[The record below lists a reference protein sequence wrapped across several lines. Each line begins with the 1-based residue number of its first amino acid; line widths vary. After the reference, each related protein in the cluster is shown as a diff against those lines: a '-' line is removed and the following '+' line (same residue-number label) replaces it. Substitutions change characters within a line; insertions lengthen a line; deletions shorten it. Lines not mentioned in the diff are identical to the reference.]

1 MLVYATDATISEE
14 IKAGVSVVDFYAD
27 WCGPCK
33 MIAPILE
40 QLGEERQDVKI
51 VKIDVDANQKS
62 AMQYGVRN
70 IPTLLIVK
78 DGIEIHRQVG
88 FVPKPKLVEMI
99 NASL

>member
-1 MLVYATDATISEE
+1 MIVYATDATIKEE
-14 IKAGVSVVDFYAD
+14 IKSGVTLVDFYAD

-40 QLGEERQDVKI
+40 QLSDERTDVKI
-51 VKIDVDANQKS
+51 VKVDVDANQQS
-62 AMQYGVRN
+62 AVQYGVRN

-78 DGIEIHRQVG
+78 DGVEIHRQVG
-88 FVPKPKLVEMI
+88 FVPKPKLVDLI

>member
-1 MLVYATDATISEE
+1 MLVYATDATLKEE
-14 IKAGVSVVDFYAD
+14 TKSGVTLIDFYAD

-40 QLGEERQDVKI
+40 QISDEMNNVKI
-51 VKIDVDANQKS
+51 VKVDVDANQQS
-62 AMQYGVRN
+62 AVQFGIRN

-78 DGIEIHRQVG
+78 DGVEIHRQVG
-88 FVPKPKLVEMI
+88 FVPKPKLVDLI

>member
-1 MLVYATDATISEE
+1 MLVYATDATITEE

-40 QLGEERQDVKI
+40 QLGEERQDFKI

>member
-14 IKAGVSVVDFYAD
+14 IKTGVSVVDFYAD

-40 QLGEERQDVKI
+40 QLGEERQDFKI
-51 VKIDVDANQKS
+51 VKIDVDANQQS
-62 AMQYGVRN
+62 AVQYGVRN

-78 DGIEIHRQVG
+78 DGVEVHRQVG
-88 FVPKPKLVEMI
+88 FVPKPKLVELI
-99 NASL
+99 ELSL

>member
-40 QLGEERQDVKI
+40 QLGEERQDFKI

>member
-1 MLVYATDATISEE
+1 MLVYATDATINEE
-14 IKAGVSVVDFYAD
+14 IKNGVTVVDFYAD

-40 QLGEERQDVKI
+40 QLSEERTDVKI
-51 VKIDVDANQKS
+51 VKIDVDANQQS
-62 AMQYGVRN
+62 AAQYGVRN

-78 DGIEIHRQVG
+78 DGVEVHRQVG
-88 FVPKPKLVEMI
+88 FVPKPKLVDLI

>member
-1 MLVYATDATISEE
+1 MVVYATDATISEE

-40 QLGEERQDVKI
+40 QLGEERQDFKI
-51 VKIDVDANQKS
+51 VKIDVDANQQS

-78 DGIEIHRQVG
+78 DGVEIHRQVG
-88 FVPKPKLVEMI
+88 FVPKPKLVELI

>member
-1 MLVYATDATISEE
+1 MLVYATDATIKEE
-14 IKAGVSVVDFYAD
+14 TKSGVTLIDFYAD

-40 QLGEERQDVKI
+40 QLGEERQDFKI
-51 VKIDVDANQKS
+51 VKVDVDANQQS

-78 DGIEIHRQVG
+78 DGVEIHRQVG
-88 FVPKPKLVEMI
+88 FVPKPKLVELI

>member
-1 MLVYATDATISEE
+1 
-14 IKAGVSVVDFYAD
+14 
-27 WCGPCK
+27 

-40 QLGEERQDVKI
+40 QLGEERQDFKI
-51 VKIDVDANQKS
+51 VKIDVDANQQS

-78 DGIEIHRQVG
+78 DGVEIHRQVG
-88 FVPKPKLVEMI
+88 FVPKPKLVELI

>member
-1 MLVYATDATISEE
+1 MLVYATDATINEE
-14 IKAGVSVVDFYAD
+14 TKSGVTLIDFYAD

-40 QLGEERQDVKI
+40 QLGEERQDFKI
-51 VKIDVDANQKS
+51 VKVDVDANQQS

-78 DGIEIHRQVG
+78 DGVEIHRQVG
-88 FVPKPKLVEMI
+88 FVPKPKLVELI

>member
-1 MLVYATDATISEE
+1 MLVYATDATIKEE
-14 IKAGVSVVDFYAD
+14 IKAGISVVDFYAD

-40 QLGEERQDVKI
+40 QLGEERQDFKI
-51 VKIDVDANQKS
+51 VKIDVDANQQS

-78 DGIEIHRQVG
+78 DGVEIHRQVG
-88 FVPKPKLVEMI
+88 FVPKPKLVELI

>member
-14 IKAGVSVVDFYAD
+14 IKTGVSVVDFYAD

-40 QLGEERQDVKI
+40 QLGEERQDFKI
-51 VKIDVDANQKS
+51 VKIDVDANQQS
-62 AMQYGVRN
+62 ALQYGVRN

-78 DGIEIHRQVG
+78 DGVEVHRQVG
-88 FVPKPKLVEMI
+88 FVPKPKLVELI
-99 NASL
+99 ELSL